1 MSVWGKKPLPEE
13 FLSKEFL
20 SNTKILEILII
31 IFTDGLNFKSHL
43 NDKIKRIDFKNIEA
57 LRMKRV

>member
-1 MSVWGKKPLPEE
+1 MGKKPLPEQ

-20 SNTKILEILII
+20 SNTKILEILLI

>member
-1 MSVWGKKPLPEE
+1 MEKKPLPEE

-20 SNTKILEILII
+20 SNTKILEILLI

>member
-1 MSVWGKKPLPEE
+1 MGKKPLPEQ